1 MNSIDVEEYLKREAD
16 SIPNSEK
23 KYYKPDEYYQI
34 KSYGNTMFEECVIP
48 FEERKKMSVPSKN
61 GLYVPEILLL
71 HFCSK
76 YPNPK
81 NGYPGYWW
89 YKYGIRNVGKVL
101 ESLKQRGF
109 IVINKDTEKYV
120 LTDKG
125 KLELQ
130 DNAYVP
136 YMHSHAK
143 YTSFTIWDMNKIIN
157 DDNRYDY
164 KEIIDKKLQEISN
177 TIKENNNKYMQF
189 LKAEDP
195 EWFDK
200 LNKQDEQIELI
211 QRTEQLYKENKD
223 LKSLIRFWENIW
235 NTTGLL
241 FESST
246 WLFRLPDLYIK
257 TKEYEKAKSI
267 VEKIKEKNN
276 PCYITKANKYIMKI
290 EKKINKT

>member
-1 MNSIDVEEYLKREAD
+1 MVILCLRSVLFRLK
-16 SIPNSEK
+16 NEK
-23 KYYKPDEYYQI
+23 KTSI
-34 KSYGNTMFEECVIP
+34 
-48 FEERKKMSVPSKN
+48 PSKN

-81 NGYPGYWW
+81 SGYSVYWW

-109 IVINKDTEKYV
+109 IVIDEDTEKYV

-143 YTSFTIWDMNKIIN
+143 YTSFAIWDMNKIIN
-157 DDNRYDY
+157 DDNRYNY

-257 TKEYEKAKSI
+257 AKEYEKAKFI
-267 VEKIKEKNN
+267 VEKIIEKND

-290 EKKINKT
+290 EKKLNKI

>member
-1 MNSIDVEEYLKREAD
+1 MDSIDVEEYLKRETD

-34 KSYGNTMFEECVIP
+34 KSYGNTMLEECVVP
-48 FEERKKMSVPSKN
+48 FEERKKTSIPSKN

-81 NGYPGYWW
+81 SGYPGYWW

-109 IVINKDTEKYV
+109 IVIDKDTEKYA

-223 LKSLIRFWENIW
+223 LRSLIRFWENIW

-257 TKEYEKAKSI
+257 AKEYEKAKSI
-267 VEKIKEKNN
+267 VEKIKEKND
-276 PCYITKANKYIMKI
+276 PYYINKVNKYMMKI
-290 EKKINKT
+290 EKKINKA

>member
-1 MNSIDVEEYLKREAD
+1 MSI
-16 SIPNSEK
+16 
-23 KYYKPDEYYQI
+23 
-34 KSYGNTMFEECVIP
+34 
-48 FEERKKMSVPSKN
+48 PSKN

-101 ESLKQRGF
+101 ESLRQRGF
-109 IVINKDTEKYV
+109 IVIDEDTEKYV

-125 KLELQ
+125 RLELQ

-136 YMHSHAK
+136 YMHSHDK

-164 KEIIDKKLQEISN
+164 KAIIDKKLQEISN
-177 TIKENNNKYMQF
+177 TIKEDNNKFMQL
-189 LKAEDP
+189 LKVRDP
-195 EWFDK
+195 DSFNK
-200 LNKQDEQIELI
+200 LKKQDDQLVLI
-211 QRTEQLYKENKD
+211 QKAEQLYKENKD
-223 LKSLIRFWENIW
+223 LKSLISFWENIW

-241 FESST
+241 FESAT

-257 TKEYEKAKSI
+257 AKEYEKAKFI
-267 VEKIKEKNN
+267 VEKIKEKNDSY
-276 PCYITKANKYIMKI
+276 YINKVNKYMMKI
-290 EKKINKT
+290 EKKINKA